1 MLDSLLLKNSEI
13 SCSKCS
19 TQELNEKKKP
29 HWILKLLCWD
39 PTTEVTYNF

>member
-19 TQELNEKKKP
+19 TQELNKKKT